1 MKEISKIILILY
13 KKRYQ
18 GIINIGRGQGIH
30 LKDIAKII
38 CKKYKKE
45 FEFKD
50 NEKPTYLIANNSKL
64 KKLFKL
70 NKKTNLS
77 KQIF

>member
-1 MKEISKIILILY
+1 MQEISKIIWTLY

-18 GIINIGRGQGIH
+18 GIINIGRGQGVH

-45 FEFKD
+45 FQFED
-50 NEKPTYLIANNSKL
+50 NEKPTYLIADNYKL
-64 KKLFKL
+64 KNLFKL
-70 NKKTNLS
+70 NKKTNLT
-77 KQIF
+77 KLIF

>member
-1 MKEISKIILILY
+1 MQEISKIILTLY

-18 GIINIGRGQGIH
+18 GIINIGRGQGVH

-45 FEFKD
+45 FQFED
-50 NEKPTYLIANNSKL
+50 NEKPTYLIADNYKL
-64 KKLFKL
+64 KNLFKL
-70 NKKTNLS
+70 NKKTNLT
-77 KQIF
+77 KLIF